1 MTSFVYVVYGYEE
14 PNTASA
20 PPVHIESYNL
30 TVDGQPVSQLFAGDE
45 AVLSMTIRNDDKNVN
60 ARKVRIGASIDTKV
74 LLFAMG
80 ETDTKYV
87 DVIESGKSADISYR
101 ITVANDAAEGPTNF
115 AITLNYEN
123 WEVTQ
128 ASASQT
134 LPLIVKQP
142 VSVEVGEPTIYDADA
157 KPDEPI
163 AMSLSIVNKGRSKI
177 YNVSIG
183 VEGDGLS
190 MYEDYYGGDVL
201 PAAKLNPDILVAST
215 TAGKC
220 SGKLLVHYE
229 DSEGETYTETVPVSF
244 TVAEKAV
251 QQQPEQNDQI
261 QSEPIEQPKKSVP
274 TAAIVG
280 GGAGVLALGG
290 IGAGA
295 AIRKGRRKREIS

>member
-1 MTSFVYVVYGYEE
+1 
-14 PNTASA
+14 
-20 PPVHIESYNL
+20 
-30 TVDGQPVSQLFAGDE
+30 
-45 AVLSMTIRNDDKNVN
+45 
-60 ARKVRIGASIDTKV
+60 
-74 LLFAMG
+74 
-80 ETDTKYV
+80 
-87 DVIESGKSADISYR
+87 
-101 ITVANDAAEGPTNF
+101 
-115 AITLNYEN
+115 
-123 WEVTQ
+123 
-128 ASASQT
+128 
-134 LPLIVKQP
+134 
-142 VSVEVGEPTIYDADA
+142 
-157 KPDEPI
+157 
-163 AMSLSIVNKGRSKI
+163 MSLSIVNKGRSKI

-244 TVAEKAV
+244 TVAEKVV